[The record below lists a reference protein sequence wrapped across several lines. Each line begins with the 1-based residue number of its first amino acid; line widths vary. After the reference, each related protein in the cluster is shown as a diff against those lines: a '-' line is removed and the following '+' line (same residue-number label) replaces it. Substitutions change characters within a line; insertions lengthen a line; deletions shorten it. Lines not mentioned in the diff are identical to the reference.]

1 MKTQNINFI
10 LSTLLS
16 LCLLIFISSCG
27 EKEKETLESVEQT
40 AEDISTDTD
49 LKIFKVKSGIV
60 EYKITGYEV
69 GKKILYF
76 DNYGSKTAFHMDTKS
91 DDEINKGWIVSKGD
105 YQYMFEPSRSNE
117 GLKIENPF
125 MQWLKESSGGDMEKF
140 SEEMYTKLG
149 MKKAGTENFLGK
161 ECIVYRGDMGKVL
174 IWNGILILN
183 VTMIGEE
190 VSRQEATSIK
200 VNVPIDEKYFEI
212 PKNIKFSEMPGFGTG
227 GYDEEEEDSG
237 YEDEE

>member
-1 MKTQNINFI
+1 MNMQKINYI

-27 EKEKETLESVEQT
+27 EKEKETQESVDQT
-40 AEDISTDTD
+40 AEDISIDTD

-60 EYKITGYEV
+60 EYKITGSEV

-76 DNYGSKTAFHMDTKS
+76 DNYGSTTAFHIDTKS

-105 YQYMFEPSRSNE
+105 YQYMFDPSRSNE

-125 MQWLKESSGGDMEKF
+125 MEWLKETSGGDMEKF
-140 SEEMYTKLG
+140 TEEMYTKLG

-161 ECIVYRGDMGKVL
+161 ECIVYKGDMGKVL
-174 IWNGILILN
+174 TWNGILMLDE
-183 VTMIGEE
+183 TRIGEE
-190 VSRQEATSIK
+190 VSRQEATSLK
-200 VNVPIDEKYFEI
+200 VNVPIDAKYFEI
-212 PKNIKFSEMPGFGTG
+212 PKNIKFSEMPGF
-227 GYDEEEEDSG
+227 
-237 YEDEE
+237 